1 MSVARSLLLR
11 ASRSPWLA
19 DQFRRRRFARR
30 AVRRFMPGEDLESA
44 LGAADEF
51 ARSGRGTVLT
61 NLGERIESL
70 HDASAVRDHYLHV
83 LDAIAQRNLP
93 TQISV
98 KLTHLGLSVDGAAC
112 TRSVVTLARRAAD
125 TGSFVWIDMEESQYV
140 DPTLD
145 VFRSAR
151 GESDKVGLC
160 LQSYLRRTPA
170 DLDAL
175 LPLSP
180 AIRLVKGA
188 YRESPEIAFPNKRDT
203 DRAYLELSDRMLAA
217 AVAGQG
223 VAVFGTHDLS
233 LVERIRRRAAELQ
246 VPRHSFE
253 VHMLYGIKSG
263 EQQSL
268 ASSGVAVRVLISYG
282 SNWFPWYV
290 RRLAERPANVW
301 FVVRNL
307 W

>member
-1 MSVARSLLLR
+1 
-11 ASRSPWLA
+11 
-19 DQFRRRRFARR
+19 
-30 AVRRFMPGEDLESA
+30 MPGEDLESA

-51 ARSGRGTVLT
+51 VRSGRGTVLT

-70 HDASAVRDHYLHV
+70 DDASAVRDHYLHV
-83 LDAIAQRNLP
+83 LDGIAQRNLP
-93 TQISV
+93 TQISL

-112 TRSVVTLARRAAD
+112 TRSVVTLARRAAE

-188 YRESPEIAFPNKRDT
+188 YREPPEIAFPNKRDT
-203 DRAYLELSDRMLAA
+203 DRAYLELSERMLAA
-217 AVAGQG
+217 AAAGQG

-233 LVERIRRRAAELQ
+233 LVDRIRKRAAELP
-246 VPRHSFE
+246 VPRDSFE